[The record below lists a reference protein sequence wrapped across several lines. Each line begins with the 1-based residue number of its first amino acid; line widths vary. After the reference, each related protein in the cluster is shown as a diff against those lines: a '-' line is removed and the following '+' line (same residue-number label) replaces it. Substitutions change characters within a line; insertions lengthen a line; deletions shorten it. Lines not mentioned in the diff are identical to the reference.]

1 MSMKALYLVFG
12 LLLLASVSSAPSTP
26 FLVDG
31 YIQYSNGDPVN
42 NPEVNLTNLNTG
54 KVFTAEIS
62 TDYYQLIP
70 VNISQGDVI
79 RFNVT
84 DGVTYNITNHTVTAN
99 DLNNGGIFDFTLILL
114 STSPGITDFSPD
126 SPVHD
131 VENATRTF
139 SITTDQVVNVTW
151 LINGTEVQAN
161 KSTTDASY
169 TNTTAAAGIW
179 NVSAMASN
187 ENGTTMQ
194 TWTWDVAMLP
204 EPNITSFTQPSS
216 VNDVENATR
225 TFSITIDQVVNVTWL
240 INGIDVQSN
249 KSTNEASYTN
259 TTAAAGI
266 WNVSAMAS
274 NENGTT
280 MQTWT
285 WDVAMLPEPNITSFT
300 QPSSVNDV
308 ENATR
313 TFSITI
319 DQVVNVTWLINGIDV
334 QANKSTTDA
343 SYTNTSAIAGI
354 WNVSAI
360 ASNENGTTM
369 QTWEWNIASSGTAN
383 STAPF
388 MIYGWVYYDNG
399 SECMYP
405 VVNISN
411 LNISTG
417 WQAQTLDA
425 SYYYQLVL
433 DTVNIRAGDEIR
445 INASKDGAVWSAN
458 HTIGKDDIDN
468 GIIEV
473 NINEDGV
480 LPDLTVTQIY
490 LPPEWLIAN
499 SSNTIT
505 AEIKNDGT
513 AITEFNVSLTAN
525 GDLIDI
531 ITVTSM
537 ATGAS
542 ESVCFNWVPDID
554 GNYLLMVEA
563 DSDNKI
569 EESNETN
576 NNFSKIACVGAPDIS
591 VTEIYY
597 YPSSP
602 VNDSDPV
609 NITAIIENRGS
620 KGAWVNIDFYIVE
633 KTPWGDPSYVN
644 VDPFAS
650 NSVYIKAN
658 GTNITSAIWH
668 ATCGMFDSIYEIK
681 VVADDNSSTT
691 DLTVIP
697 SRDFT
702 VVDIIPGSPTAI
714 FGDNVTLNITLENL
728 GIRTGDAEIDVSVD
742 NGGDGELIYSSSRTL
757 KPGIPDYIVFDWD
770 TGSTNLGGECNISV
784 MIDPYKKTSEI
795 NETNNEMTHSIFV
808 NGTDLVV
815 AEVLLLTEQEIL
827 YLYGKEDL
835 FDVTATIENRG
846 AIPSNNFTIWFDHN
860 GLSHRINI
868 TSLAANETRTV
879 NTVWNLSNA
888 TSGDEQILV
897 VRIDN
902 SNDPENNLT
911 NNVKEF
917 SGEFESP
924 WDITDIIFIPE
935 YPKEGGDVKVTAN
948 IENMGSRTGTADV
961 RFYSNG
967 HEFGREDVY
976 VGANATADVS
986 VILKDVKALL
996 LKPDEIK
1003 SKYDIR
1009 VFEARDPDNTGY
1021 EKSMSIDIP
1030 ENLTVRMNVDPPEPE
1045 YNETANVHIN
1055 ITNNGDEVANTTLWF
1070 YDVDNTYYNMG
1081 SEGKVTLDWYPGASN
1096 MSICF
1101 DNAALKKDTG
1111 YCKVS
1116 DKDYRLIYDPPA
1128 SHSGSAHLTTDW
1140 IIWGSGDIIRIEYK
1154 DICKILGHL
1163 PGPRFM
1169 SAALLNTTP
1178 ITLDPGE
1185 SVNLTIPWY
1194 VPLGGHM
1201 LWAQVSSESDHKL
1214 VNSLTPDITVTLSVD
1229 NDVVDDGDVL
1239 NVTATLKNIGSPDVT
1254 DFEIR
1259 FFNDSN
1265 EFNVTEI
1272 PGSAVSGNN
1281 VTNVTVRWEANTWNA
1296 SKGTATLNHTI
1307 HARIYP
1313 CGNID
1318 ADESNDHDATVVR
1331 VNPTRDFSITDITSF
1346 QDEKTE
1352 QITINATLN
1361 NFGKAGSTNISI
1373 CVNNSDEHLQI
1384 YSAAHWVDFASYLNV
1399 IWEANMVGNCSINI
1413 TADPDNRILE
1423 INESNNSL
1431 TIPVYIEAPD
1441 LTVKSLVIDPS
1452 DLIEGNTT
1460 NITATIANIGD
1471 RDANNVTIAFYDRG
1485 NHIQSGDWRLG
1496 EGNPEVTLNQPDAAG
1511 IRVHFKKL
1519 ELPGAASINIYDENG
1534 NPVTIMGI
1542 TASNMW
1548 TQWIPGSSVNIE
1560 MDCPSI
1566 SFAEIDRYE
1575 YHKIFNKTSLSLEAN
1590 TSKDI
1595 QTKWT
1600 AYPSGPH
1607 EISMIVDPEDAII
1620 ELNETNNEQTRI
1632 NVVQGPDINVDLTLD
1647 NMNPVEGDIIN
1658 ITGFIKNI
1666 GVLPANDF
1674 TVRIDIDNICITES
1688 VNISLLRNETLN
1700 ISTAWTAIMGDHTI
1714 QVTADPDEILFET
1727 SEENNVVSINV
1738 FVNAPDLNVT
1748 NIEFYPQNL
1757 TDGDESWINATITN
1771 QGFQE
1776 ANNFSL
1782 DIFYEYSEFEGSLKP
1797 FEIYHAAGGN
1807 QWGETWVNL
1816 TWENKTMDAGC
1827 IYIHI
1832 EEISGNPLLCVYD
1845 RNNTIVT
1852 NSTTSEWIVVMGNA
1866 ANISVYAGV
1875 HAGNWNSM
1883 KMRFYAGSMTRFNNL
1898 SLDVDESATLGM
1910 RQEVSTGRHN
1920 IRVFADIES
1929 HINETNKENN
1939 IRTETINVQPSRDFS
1954 ISNVSIS
1961 ANGYEVG
1968 VNNTIKD
1975 GDPVIVSAT
1984 IENTGFRKGIVDV
1997 DIIDEH
2003 DWVDASP
2010 RYEATS
2016 YGYARVISYPGA
2028 DAIRVHFKELDVSPR
2043 DAVEIRDEN
2052 GTLLCTI
2059 SSNTRTSPW
2068 VDGDEIYLYKV
2079 RKPTAYGIYRYIA
2092 CDIDKYQYRIVN
2104 RTTVEIAANG
2114 TAHIPARF
2122 TPGAGDHTIRVI
2134 ADPDDKIGEIIESN
2148 NEANKTIYVEPCR
2161 DPAVVDIMFDTQMPD
2176 PGDAVNLTATVTNH
2190 GNRTATFTVDLY
2202 ATKFEYRPFES
2213 PHPDTNSPIFSV
2225 FETDVTTYPEAN
2237 RTGVHFTRIS
2247 TDIDPVTHD
2256 DETYLQIYDKDGK
2269 ISEDYYG
2276 LYEKEDVWA
2285 WVADDLLK
2293 IKTELFCTGG
2303 GGCIWGY
2310 EIDTV
2315 AHIVTLNKT
2324 TVTLQPGE
2332 TANVTGILPNVRI
2345 GNRSISYTITAVV
2358 DQDNTV
2364 FETNELNNMI
2374 SKELIANC
2382 PDLTVREYLSFTSSK
2397 TSAVIK
2403 NIGTGKAQDANVR
2416 FIRDTDIPG
2425 NEKYG
2430 MKISTPADEDDIN
2443 AIRVHFKELHINGDD
2458 SLRIRRC
2465 AYCGILQKYT
2475 SGDYYDTW
2483 SNWVSGDY
2491 FRIYYDRG
2499 VDAEVDRYEYA
2510 KDVTVGD
2517 IPGDDIKKKEIPWF
2531 EYEAPY
2537 NLTVEVDPGN
2547 AVVESNEDNNN
2558 VTIKMGADIA
2568 VRWIYVDP
2576 YAPIMGDTCYIK
2588 GIKNIG
2594 NLPTGEFNLT
2604 ISINA
2609 TDEIAFEHNTT
2620 INETISLAPYE
2631 EYAFP
2636 WDSPEI
2642 EPPDDIDYEIR
2653 IVVDPEDVV
2662 KELNEDNNKASTSE
2676 PVTVYSH
2683 TNYSGGK
2690 LYLYDTDWV
2699 YGNINYMIGDSTY
2712 KGGWTDYKVN
2722 FEDVIPE
2729 NINEK
2734 DIKLARL
2741 YLYWTWAKAYSINE
2755 SKFVP
2760 VPIEVNLKFNDITI
2774 SEDRRY
2780 LDYPHATDFDV
2791 AWGTY
2796 TYKIPSDAVKSDNS
2810 VVVDKSLFRN
2820 KYESDPYYHYP
2831 YPFGIF
2837 GVGLLVVYE
2846 DDDGV
2851 LTNYWINE
2859 GGDVIFEGANALGI
2873 EDMVTTAVFKG
2884 KVEDEDMA
2892 NATLWTVV
2900 PSGYDDENELHF
2912 NGVIWEDVWDD
2923 NIAIDR
2929 RCVTK
2934 HLIAKDNKA
2943 ELQYISGGSMM
2954 SSGAFLFVRYP
2965 PDLAVTDIE
2974 APVSAVVG
2982 NKYVINT
2989 TISNEGTSDA
2999 THFNVS
3005 FYSNNVRVGR
3015 QKLSHLDSGDNITL
3029 HFNWKP
3035 MHMGKIYK
3043 LKVAA
3048 DVVSGPDWVE
3058 LDVDNNV
3065 MTKNVPIVEGGFGNE
3080 SGPLGEGG
3088 SGAGGSGDGEGL
3100 SLFDVITGILMKGT
3114 VLKDG
3119 SGGGG
3124 GGIGEFSMLEWLMKG
3139 LILTTCSFLVYFGYS
3154 MEKRRYNKR

>member
-1 MSMKALYLVFG
+1 M
-12 LLLLASVSSAPSTP
+12 
-26 FLVDG
+26 VDG

-70 VNISQGDVI
+70 VNISTGDVV
-79 RFNVT
+79 RFNIT
-84 DGVTYNITNHTVTAN
+84 DGVTYNITNYTVTAN
-99 DLNNGGIFDFTLILL
+99 DLNSGGFFDFTLILV
-114 STSPGITDFSPD
+114 STSPGITDFSPG

-131 VENATRTF
+131 VENAARTF
-139 SITTDQVVNVTW
+139 GITIDQVVNVTW
-151 LINGTEVQAN
+151 LINGTEVQVN

-169 TNTTAAAGIW
+169 TNTTA
-179 NVSAMASN
+179 
-187 ENGTTMQ
+187 
-194 TWTWDVAMLP
+194 
-204 EPNITSFTQPSS
+204 
-216 VNDVENATR
+216 
-225 TFSITIDQVVNVTWL
+225 
-240 INGIDVQSN
+240 
-249 KSTNEASYTN
+249 
-259 TTAAAGI
+259 
-266 WNVSAMAS
+266 
-274 NENGTT
+274 
-280 MQTWT
+280 
-285 WDVAMLPEPNITSFT
+285 
-300 QPSSVNDV
+300 
-308 ENATR
+308 
-313 TFSITI
+313 
-319 DQVVNVTWLINGIDV
+319 
-334 QANKSTTDA
+334 
-343 SYTNTSAIAGI
+343 IAGI
-354 WNVSAI
+354 WNISAI
-360 ASNENGTTM
+360 ASNKNGTAM
-369 QTWEWNIASSGTAN
+369 QTWVWNIASSGTAN
-383 STAPF
+383 SIAPF
-388 MIYGWVYYDNG
+388 MIYGWVFYDNG
-399 SECMYP
+399 SDCIYP

-411 LNISTG
+411 PNISTG
-417 WQAQTLDA
+417 WQAQTLDV
-425 SYYYQLVL
+425 SHYYQLVL
-433 DTVNIRAGDEIR
+433 DATNISVGDVLR
-445 INASKDGAVWSAN
+445 INASKDGAVGSAN
-458 HTIGKDDIDN
+458 HTIAQDDIDN

-473 NINEDGV
+473 NINEEGI
-480 LPDLTVTQIY
+480 LPDLTVTQVFS
-490 LPPEWLIAN
+490 PQEWLIAN
-499 SSNTIT
+499 SSNTII
-505 AEIKNDGT
+505 AAIKNDGT
-513 AITEFNVSLTAN
+513 AITDEFNVSLTAN
-525 GDLIDI
+525 GVLIDV

-537 ATGAS
+537 ATGAT
-542 ESVCFNWVPDID
+542 ESVSFNWVPDID
-554 GNYLLMVEA
+554 GNYLLVVEA

-576 NNFSKIACVGAPDIS
+576 NNFSMTVDVGEPDIAI
-591 VTEIYY
+591 TEIYY
-597 YPSSP
+597 YPLSP

-609 NITAIIENRGS
+609 NVTAIIENRGS
-620 KGAWVNIDFYIVE
+620 KGAWVNINFYIVE
-633 KTPWGDPSYVN
+633 KPPWGDPSYVN

-650 NSVYIKAN
+650 NPVYIEAS
-658 GTNITSAIWH
+658 GTNTTSAIWN

-681 VVADDNSSTT
+681 VVADDNSSTA

-714 FGDNVTLNITLENL
+714 FGENITFNVTINNI
-728 GIRTGDAEIDVSVD
+728 GIRAGDAMIDITVD
-742 NGGDGELIYSSSRTL
+742 NGGNTELIYSTSRTL
-757 KPGIPDYIVFDWD
+757 SPGIPDHIVFDWD
-770 TGSTNLGGECNISV
+770 TGSTNIGGKCNISV

-795 NETNNEMTHSIFV
+795 NETNNDMTHSIFV

-815 AEVLLLTEQEIL
+815 AEVLLHTEQERL

-835 FDVTATIENRG
+835 FDVTATLENHG

-860 GLSHRINI
+860 SYSHKMNI

-888 TSGDEQILV
+888 IPGEQILV

-902 SNDPENNLT
+902 RDDPENNLT

-917 SGEFESP
+917 SVDFESP
-924 WDITDIIFIPE
+924 WDITDITFIPE
-935 YPKEGGDVKVTAN
+935 YPKEGEDVEVIAD
-948 IENMGSRTGTADV
+948 IENMGPRTGTADV
-961 RFYSNG
+961 RLFSNG
-967 HEFGREDVY
+967 HEFERKDVY
-976 VGANATADVS
+976 VDANAAAEVS
-986 VILKDVKALL
+986 VILKDVRALL

-1021 EKSMSIDIP
+1021 ETSMPIDIP
-1030 ENLTVRMNVDPPEPE
+1030 ENLTVRMSVDPPNPE
-1045 YNETANVHIN
+1045 YDEIANVHIN
-1055 ITNNGDEVANTTLWF
+1055 ITNSGDEVSNTTLWF

-1081 SEGKVTLDWYPGASN
+1081 SEGEVTLDWYPGASN
-1096 MSICF
+1096 MSVCF
-1101 DNAALKKDTG
+1101 DNAALKMDDG

-1128 SHSGSAHLTTDW
+1128 SHSGSASLTTDW
-1140 IIWGSGDIIRIEYK
+1140 IIWGSGDTTRIEYK
-1154 DICKILGHL
+1154 DLCKILGHL

-1185 SVNLTIPWY
+1185 SVNLTIPWRA
-1194 VPLGGHM
+1194 PLGGHM

-1239 NVTATLKNIGSPDVT
+1239 NITATLKNIGSPVVT
-1254 DFEIR
+1254 DFKIG

-1313 CGNID
+1313 CENID
-1318 ADESNDHDATVVR
+1318 ADESNDHDATIVK
-1331 VNPTRDFSITDITSF
+1331 VNPTRDFSIRDITSF

-1352 QITINATLN
+1352 QTTINATLN

-1373 CVNNSDEHLQI
+1373 CVNNSDERLQI
-1384 YSAAHWVDFASYLNV
+1384 YSAAHWVDFASYLNET
-1399 IWEANMVGNCSINI
+1399 WEANIVGNCTINI

-1441 LTVKSLVIDPS
+1441 LTVRSLVIDPS

-1460 NITATIANIGD
+1460 NITATIANIGERNAD
-1471 RDANNVTIAFYDRG
+1471 NVTVAFYDRG
-1485 NHIQSGDWRLG
+1485 NHLQSGDWRLE
-1496 EGNPEVTLNQPDAAG
+1496 EGNPEVTLTRPDAAG

-1534 NPVTIMGI
+1534 NPVTIEGV
-1542 TASNMW
+1542 TTSNMW

-1590 TSKDI
+1590 TSTDI
-1595 QTKWT
+1595 RTKWT

-1607 EISMIVDPEDAII
+1607 EISMIVDPGDAII
-1620 ELNETNNEQTRI
+1620 ELNETNNKLTRI
-1632 NVVQGPDINVDLTLD
+1632 NVVQGPDINVELTLD
-1647 NMNPVEGDIIN
+1647 NTNPVEGDIIN

-1674 TVRIDIDNICITES
+1674 TVRIEIDNKCIIES

-1700 ISTAWTAIMGDHTI
+1700 ISTAWTAIIGDHTI

-1748 NIEFYPQNL
+1748 NIELYPENL
-1757 TDGDESWINATITN
+1757 TDGDESCINATITN

-1816 TWENKTMDAGC
+1816 TWENKTVDAGC

-1832 EEISGNPLLCVYD
+1832 EDLSGNPQLCVYD

-1852 NSTTSEWIVVMGNA
+1852 NSTALEWIAVIGNT
-1866 ANISVYAGV
+1866 ANISVHAGI

-1883 KMRFYAGSMTRFNNL
+1883 KMRFYAGNMTRFNNL
-1898 SLDVDESATLGM
+1898 LLDVDESVTLGM
-1910 RQEVSTGRHN
+1910 KQEISTGRHD
-1920 IRVFADIES
+1920 IRVFADIENK
-1929 HINETNKENN
+1929 INETNKENN
-1939 IRTETINVQPSRDFS
+1939 VKKKTINVQPSRDFS

-1984 IENTGFRKGIVDV
+1984 VLNTGFREGIVDV
-1997 DIIDEH
+1997 DIIAEH

-2016 YGYARVISYPGA
+2016 YGYARIISYPGA
-2028 DAIRVHFKELDVSPR
+2028 DAIRVDFKELDVSPR
-2043 DAVEIRDEN
+2043 DVVEIRDKN

-2059 SSNTRTSPW
+2059 SSNTQTSPW
-2068 VDGDEIYLYKV
+2068 VDRDEIYLYKV
-2079 RKPTAYGIYRYIA
+2079 RKTTAYGIYRYIA
-2092 CDIDKYQYRIVN
+2092 CDIDKYQYRKIN
-2104 RTTVEIAANG
+2104 HTTVKLAANG

-2122 TPGAGDHTIRVI
+2122 TPSAGYHTICVI
-2134 ADPDDKIGEIIESN
+2134 ADPDNKIGEIIESN
-2148 NEANKTIYVEPCR
+2148 NEANKTIFVEPCH
-2161 DPAVVDIMFDTQMPD
+2161 DPAAVDIMFETQMPD

-2190 GNRTATFTVDLY
+2190 GNKTATFTVDLY

-2237 RTGVHFTRIS
+2237 RTGVHFARIS
-2247 TDIDPVTHD
+2247 TDIDPMTHD

-2269 ISEDYYG
+2269 LSEDYYG

-2285 WVADDLLK
+2285 WVADDFLK

-2310 EIDTV
+2310 KINTV

-2324 TVTLQPGE
+2324 TVTLQPGG

-2358 DQDNTV
+2358 DPDNTV

-2382 PDLTVREYLSFTSSK
+2382 PDLMVREHLSFTSGK

-2403 NIGTGKAQDANVR
+2403 NIGTGKAQDTNVR

-2430 MKISTPADEDDIN
+2430 MKISTPADEDDVD

-2458 SLRIRRC
+2458 SLRIRKC
-2465 AYCGILQKYT
+2465 AYCEILQKYT

-2517 IPGDDIKKKEIPWF
+2517 ISGDDIKKKEIPWF

-2547 AVVESNEDNNN
+2547 AVIESNEDNNN

-2568 VRWIYVDP
+2568 VRWVYVDP

-2588 GIKNIG
+2588 GIRNIG

-2604 ISINA
+2604 IFINA
-2609 TDEIAFEHNTT
+2609 TDEIAFEHNKT

-2631 EYAFP
+2631 EYNFP
-2636 WDSPEI
+2636 WDTPEI

-2683 TNYSGGK
+2683 TNYTGGK

-2699 YGNINYMIGDSTY
+2699 YGGIKYSIGDSTY
-2712 KGGWTDYKVN
+2712 RGSTWNDYVVN

-2729 NINEK
+2729 NIKED

-2741 YLYWTWAKAYSINE
+2741 YLYWTWGKAYSINE

-2760 VPIEVNLKFNDITI
+2760 LPIEVNLKFNDITI

-2796 TYKIPSDAVKSDNS
+2796 TYEIPPDAVKSDNS
-2810 VVVDKSLFRN
+2810 VIVDRYPFKK
-2820 KYESDPYYHYP
+2820 KYESDKYYSYP
-2831 YPFGIF
+2831 HQFGIY

-2846 DDDGV
+2846 SNDGV

-2859 GGDVIFEGANALGI
+2859 GGDVIYEGANALDV
-2873 EDMVTTAVFKG
+2873 EDMVTTAAFKG
-2884 KVEDEDMA
+2884 KVEDEDMT
-2892 NATLWTVV
+2892 NATLWTVT
-2900 PSGYDDENELHF
+2900 PGGNDENILNF
-2912 NGVIWEDVWDD
+2912 NNMGWANVWSGE
-2923 NIAIDR
+2923 IGIDH
-2929 RCVTK
+2929 RCVTE
-2934 HLIAKDNKA
+2934 HLIQRDNTARLK
-2943 ELQYISGGSMM
+2943 YVSGNSMM
-2954 SSGAFLFVRYP
+2954 SSGAFLFIRYP
-2965 PDLAVTDIE
+2965 PDLAVTDID

-2982 NKYVINT
+2982 NKYVINA
-2989 TISNEGTSDA
+2989 TISNEGRSDA
-2999 THFNVS
+2999 TDFNVS

-3015 QKLSHLDSGDNITL
+3015 QKISHLDSGDDITL
-3029 HFNWKP
+3029 QFNWKP
-3035 MHMGKIYK
+3035 MYMGKIYK

-3048 DVVSGPDWVE
+3048 DVVSGQDWVE
-3058 LDVDNNV
+3058 LDADNNV
-3065 MTKNVPIVEGGFGNE
+3065 MTKNVPIVASGFGNE
-3080 SGPLGEGG
+3080 SGPIGEGG
-3088 SGAGGSGDGEGL
+3088 AGAGGSGDGEGV
-3100 SLFDVITGILMKGT
+3100 SLFDTITGILMKGT
-3114 VLKDG
+3114 ILKDG
-3119 SGGGG
+3119 GGGG
-3124 GGIGEFSMLEWLMKG
+3124 GGIGEFSMLEWIMKG
-3139 LILTTCSFLVYFGYS
+3139 LILTTCSLLVYFGYS
-3154 MEKRRYNKR
+3154 LEKRRYNKR